1 MKKNLVLKYCYFD
14 TLLDILVLIVWVSI
28 LYAST
33 GEICPRTSLS
43 NLLVTT
49 RQTEEHL
56 TVKVQEKPRETD
68 SCYFG
73 QENMDINQ

>member
-1 MKKNLVLKYCYFD
+1 MCVPGLC
-14 TLLDILVLIVWVSI
+14 
-28 LYAST
+28 AQT
-33 GEICPRTSLS
+33 GEICPRTLLS

-49 RQTEEHL
+49 RQAKQHL
-56 TVKVQEKPRETD
+56 IVKVQDNPREED